1 MGRTNPTYRD
11 LLRRT
16 AERWETYRRG
26 LRHDEQRR
34 FDRLWAHADRH
45 ADASGLLNHPDP
57 IVPALFSVALEHER
71 RLDELAERLD
81 DLADGDGSAE
91 GANGTSEGTIGTGE
105 TANGKTENANGN
117 GENAGAT
124 R

>member
-1 MGRTNPTYRD
+1 MGRTTPTYRD

-26 LRHDEQRR
+26 LRRDEQRR
-34 FDRLWAHADRH
+34 FDRLWEYADRH

-71 RLDELAERLD
+71 RLDELAER
-81 DLADGDGSAE
+81 ADGDGSGE
-91 GANGTSEGTIGTGE
+91 DSSGSGENTDGE
-105 TANGKTENANGN
+105 T
-117 GENAGAT
+117 

>member
-26 LRHDEQRR
+26 LRRDEQRR
-34 FDRLWAHADRH
+34 FDRLWEHADRH

-57 IVPALFSVALEHER
+57 IVPALFSIALEHER
-71 RLDELAERLD
+71 RLDELAERVD
-81 DLADGDGSAE
+81 DPADGDGSGEDAS
-91 GANGTSEGTIGTGE
+91 GSGGNADGE
-105 TANGKTENANGN
+105 T
-117 GENAGAT
+117 

>member
-26 LRHDEQRR
+26 LRRDEQRR
-34 FDRLWAHADRH
+34 FDRLWEH

-57 IVPALFSVALEHER
+57 IVPALFSIALEHQR

-81 DLADGDGSAE
+81 APADGDKS
-91 GANGTSEGTIGTGE
+91 GE
-105 TANGKTENANGN
+105 NVNGN
-117 GENAGAT
+117 GSGQNPFGGGGNADGET